1 MEWKILD
8 RVGED
13 RRSSWHVVMKKMV
26 KIEVGRRWTVQNTT
40 QIGFG
45 WGRKRRRKWMKLVD
59 ISTWRCPTDPMR
71 SIGTD
76 CHEEIGGYG
85 AHGGVQGKV

>member
-1 MEWKILD
+1 MELKILE
-8 RVGED
+8 RIEED
-13 RRSSWHVVMKKMV
+13 GRGCGVMV
-26 KIEVGRRWTVQNTT
+26 KMEVGRRWTVQNTT

-76 CHEEIGGYG
+76 FHEEIGSYG